1 MSDRESILSRIEE
14 KIRTL
19 GEQLNQANS
28 EKSSLVEEINALKN
42 KIAGL
47 EQIVDESSNHQG
59 QSNSDQID
67 TIKKELDKYINEVEH
82 CIDMVKQI

>member
-1 MSDRESILSRIEE
+1 MSDQDRLLLRIEE

-19 GEQLNQANS
+19 GEQLTASNAANGA
-28 EKSSLVEEINALKN
+28 LQEEISALKN

-47 EQIVDESSNHQG
+47 EEIIDESTRHQG
-59 QSNSDQID
+59 EKKSDRID
-67 TIKKELDKYINEVEH
+67 TIKKELDKYISEVEH